1 MFASKVKA
9 IIESFTGRKPKSMD
23 FSEAKTI
30 KVSMVEIINGKA
42 YKVIPCGKHGAI
54 LERL

>member
-9 IIESFTGRKPKSMD
+9 IIESFTRKPKSMN
-23 FSEAKTI
+23 FSEQKTI